1 MAKLDKWE
9 NIIKDKRKTTDF
21 RDFVKEITSWSPLNL
36 YKNK

>member
-1 MAKLDKWE
+1 MSNIHFWEDK
-9 NIIKDKRKTTDF
+9 IKEKRKKTTF